1 MSKSYAKSSQ
11 KGRAKGG
18 NVPKLPLF
26 AIGGV
31 FLAAF
36 AALVV
41 FTSLKPPP
49 PPASAIG
56 GPFQLVAHNGQ
67 TVTEKDFLGRPFLVF
82 FGYTHCPD
90 ICHTTLFEI
99 SEILRSLGPNA
110 NAGAMFVTVD
120 PERDTPAVLKDY
132 LSNFDPRII
141 GVSGER
147 TALDPMLKEY
157 RIYAKKA
164 AGQRRRLCGRPY
176 DRRLSHGQERPLRQL
191 LQCRTQA
198 RRRRARAR
206 TLFVTRDAKTPNDTK
221 TPRREDTESQRLG
234 DTATQRRHS
243 RHFFA

>member
-1 MSKSYAKSSQ
+1 MIATRRDLLGRGDNEKRRHIFGKKRMSKSYAKSSQ
-11 KGRAKGG
+11 KGRAKGRDL
-18 NVPKLPLF
+18 PKLPLF

-36 AALVV
+36 AALVA

-99 SEILRSLGPNA
+99 SEVLRALGPKA
-110 NAGAMFVTVD
+110 NAGALFVTVD

-132 LSNFDPRII
+132 LSNFDPRIV

-147 TALDPMLKEY
+147 AQLDPMLKEY
-157 RIYAKKA
+157 RIYSKKA
-164 AGQRRRLCGRPY
+164 AESGEDYAVDHTTVVYLMDKNGRFVSSFNVGRKPA
-176 DRRLSHGQERPLRQL
+176 DAARDLERFL
-191 LQCRTQA
+191 
-198 RRRRARAR
+198 
-206 TLFVTRDAKTPNDTK
+206 
-221 TPRREDTESQRLG
+221 
-234 DTATQRRHS
+234 
-243 RHFFA
+243 

>member
-1 MSKSYAKSSQ
+1 MSKSYASKSSARSR
-11 KGRAKGG
+11 KGRADGG
-18 NVPKLPLF
+18 NIPKLPLF

-41 FTSLKPPP
+41 FTSMKPPP

-99 SEILRSLGPNA
+99 SEILRALGPKA
-110 NAGAMFVTVD
+110 NVGALFVTVD
-120 PERDTPAVLKDY
+120 PERDTPPVLKDY
-132 LSNFDPRII
+132 LSNFDPRIV

-147 TALDPMLKEY
+147 AQLDPMLKEY

-164 AGQRRRLCGRPY
+164 AESGEDYAVDHTTVVYLMDKNGR
-176 DRRLSHGQERPLRQL
+176 
-191 LQCRTQA
+191 
-198 RRRRARAR
+198 
-206 TLFVTRDAKTPNDTK
+206 FVTSFNVNRKPEEAAKELA
-221 TPRREDTESQRLG
+221 RYL
-234 DTATQRRHS
+234 
-243 RHFFA
+243 

>member
-11 KGRAKGG
+11 KGRAKGRDL
-18 NVPKLPLF
+18 PKLPLF

-36 AALVV
+36 AALVA

-99 SEILRSLGPNA
+99 SEVLRALGPKA
-110 NAGAMFVTVD
+110 NAGALFVTVD

-132 LSNFDPRII
+132 LSNFDPRIV

-147 TALDPMLKEY
+147 AQLDPMLKEY
-157 RIYAKKA
+157 RIYSKKA
-164 AGQRRRLCGRPY
+164 AESGEDYAVDHTTVVYLMDKNGRFVSSFNVGRKPAEAAR
-176 DRRLSHGQERPLRQL
+176 DLERYM
-191 LQCRTQA
+191 
-198 RRRRARAR
+198 
-206 TLFVTRDAKTPNDTK
+206 
-221 TPRREDTESQRLG
+221 
-234 DTATQRRHS
+234 
-243 RHFFA
+243 

>member
-1 MSKSYAKSSQ
+1 MIDAAIASAAARTSKRRHIFRKKRMSKSYAKSSQ
-11 KGRAKGG
+11 KGRAKGRDL
-18 NVPKLPLF
+18 PKLPLF

-36 AALVV
+36 AALVA

-99 SEILRSLGPNA
+99 SEVLRALGPKA
-110 NAGAMFVTVD
+110 NAGALFVTVD

-132 LSNFDPRII
+132 LSNFDPRIV

-147 TALDPMLKEY
+147 AQLDPMLKEY
-157 RIYAKKA
+157 RIYSKKA
-164 AGQRRRLCGRPY
+164 AESGEDYAVDHTTVVYLMDKNGRFVSSFNVGRKPA
-176 DRRLSHGQERPLRQL
+176 DAARDLERYM
-191 LQCRTQA
+191 
-198 RRRRARAR
+198 
-206 TLFVTRDAKTPNDTK
+206 
-221 TPRREDTESQRLG
+221 
-234 DTATQRRHS
+234 
-243 RHFFA
+243 